1 MMKEK
6 TMVAIALRGI
16 TILPAMTIHLDIN
29 RRKSVESANKAM
41 TSDQMVYLVTQKEIT
56 SQNPALSQLYT
67 MGTIA
72 KIKQIM
78 KTPNGDIR
86 ILVEGVKRAKL
97 LELDE
102 EGECLVAT
110 IQEIE
115 EEMIEDVEQK
125 ALIQLLQ
132 ERLERYK
139 KENPSASKEFDTIG
153 SETHLSRALDIIIAH
168 LHLNQKGRQEY
179 LQVETVMDRFH
190 YVMEVIEEEIQVQR
204 VKRNFQAQVKHR
216 IDKHQKEFLLRE
228 QLKVI
233 HEELGESV
241 NPSYEADRMEER
253 LSALRADKVVKERI
267 QREIKRFKS
276 LPGASQEAGLIQNY
290 IETLLDMPWNKK
302 KKEHLDLKKVEQV
315 LNEEHYGL
323 EKVKERVIEYLAVRK
338 LNGKGESPILCF
350 VGPPGTGKTSIATSI
365 AKALHREY
373 VRISLG
379 GVRDEAEIRG
389 HRKTYLGAMPGRIA
403 NGLRQAKV
411 KNPLMVLD
419 EIDKL
424 GSDYKG
430 DPSAA
435 LLEVLD
441 GEQNKTFR
449 DHFIELPMDLSEIM
463 FIATANS
470 LETIPRPLLD
480 RMEVIEVSSYT
491 ENEKF
496 HIAFEHLMKKQLRK
510 HGLNEHQLLIEDNA
524 IRKVIRNYTREAGVR
539 GLERQI
545 GQLCRKAAKEILL
558 DGKKE
563 IYITE
568 RNLEQYLG
576 KEKVS
581 FEDAN
586 EQDEVGIVRGLAW
599 TSVGGDTL
607 QIEVNVMPGKG
618 AMQLTGQLGDVMKE
632 SAKTALSYVR
642 SVASSYGVASD
653 YFETHDIHIHIPEG
667 AVPKD
672 GPSAGIT
679 MATAILSA
687 VTEKKVSAKV
697 AMTGE
702 ITLRGRVLAI
712 GGLKEKILAAKLAH
726 ITTVLVPEKNRP
738 NVEEL
743 SSEIVDGLNIVFVTH
758 MEEVLKEALVC

>member
-276 LPGASQEAGLIQNY
+276 LPGASQDAGLTQTY
-290 IETLLDMPWNKK
+290 IETSLDMPWNKK

-576 KEKVS
+576 KEKIS

>member
-1 MMKEK
+1 MKEK

-241 NPSYEADRMEER
+241 NPSYEADRMEEH

-576 KEKVS
+576 KEKIS